1 MKHWFLNRLCSKLF
15 SPIFFEFINCWPLLM
30 KFCFLRSFNNLL
42 SVVGLIVGL
51 MIGVMVIGAVIVGMV
66 MVIFLSRGLEV
77 SSFLLLKL
85 VPGGGSK
92 INELMHSRIE
102 LAQYGEEQSFWEG
115 CFTNRVGIKNYTCSC
130 ASLNNSI
137 IFYPFTLLVKH

>member
-1 MKHWFLNRLCSKLF
+1 
-15 SPIFFEFINCWPLLM
+15 M

-42 SVVGLIVGL
+42 SVVGL
-51 MIGVMVIGAVIVGMV
+51 MIGVMVIGVVIVGMV

-77 SSFLLLKL
+77 SSFLFLSRIWLVSTFFLLKM